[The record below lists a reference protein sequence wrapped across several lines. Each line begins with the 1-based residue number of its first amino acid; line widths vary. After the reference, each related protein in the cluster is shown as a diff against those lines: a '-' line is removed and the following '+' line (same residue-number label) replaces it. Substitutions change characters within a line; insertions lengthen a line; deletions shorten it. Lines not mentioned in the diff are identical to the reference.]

1 MSSTGWPGVVAGF
14 GPWLGQSARGTLMG
28 IWSTN
33 AFVGNI
39 IGRSLTGDFLK
50 YGWGNSFILLALILG
65 ILGLLTWLLL
75 VSHPSDLG
83 FTNLVHTDKDNIIEE
98 KSEDKL
104 PESDRED
111 AEAVGF
117 LEAVRIPGVIEFAL
131 CLFASKFVVYIFLF
145 WLPDYV
151 KQTSGVGAADSG
163 YVANFFE
170 YGGIIGGI
178 TSGILVDLGLG
189 GGLGM
194 YNSILFLL
202 NSDHLLLI
210 SVWCES
216 GPSHPLHA
224 VLPGACQ

>member
-39 IGRSLTGDFLK
+39 IGRSLAGDFLE

-65 ILGLLTWLLL
+65 ILGILTWFLL

-83 FTNLVHTDKDNIIEE
+83 FTDLVHGDKEDLVDEESEDDSKPHGEE
-98 KSEDKL
+98 K
-104 PESDRED
+104 
-111 AEAVGF
+111 AVGF
-117 LEAVRIPGVIEFAL
+117 LEAVTIPGVIEFAL

-178 TSGILVDLGLG
+178 TSGILVDLGFG

-194 YNSILFLL
+194 HPSVILPFLEKT
-202 NSDHLLLI
+202 HY
-210 SVWCES
+210 
-216 GPSHPLHA
+216 P
-224 VLPGACQ
+224 

>member
-39 IGRSLTGDFLK
+39 IGRSLAGDFLE

-65 ILGLLTWLLL
+65 ILGMLTWFLL

-83 FTNLVHTDKDNIIEE
+83 FTDLVHG
-98 KSEDKL
+98 
-104 PESDRED
+104 DRED
-111 AEAVGF
+111 LVDDGSEGDSEPHGEEKAVGF
-117 LEAVRIPGVIEFAL
+117 LEAVTIPGVIEFAL

-194 YNSILFLL
+194 HPSVILQFLEKT
-202 NSDHLLLI
+202 HF
-210 SVWCES
+210 
-216 GPSHPLHA
+216 P
-224 VLPGACQ
+224 

>member
-39 IGRSLTGDFLK
+39 IGRSLAGDFLE

-65 ILGLLTWLLL
+65 ILGMLTWFLL

-83 FTNLVHTDKDNIIEE
+83 FTDLVHGDKEDLIDDGSEDDSKPYGEE
-98 KSEDKL
+98 K
-104 PESDRED
+104 
-111 AEAVGF
+111 AVGF
-117 LEAVRIPGVIEFAL
+117 LEAVTIPGVIEFAL

-194 YNSILFLL
+194 HPSFILPFLEKT
-202 NSDHLLLI
+202 HF
-210 SVWCES
+210 
-216 GPSHPLHA
+216 
-224 VLPGACQ
+224 Q

>member
-1 MSSTGWPGVVAGF
+1 MI
-14 GPWLGQSARGTLMG
+14 LC
-28 IWSTN
+28 
-33 AFVGNI
+33 VGY
-39 IGRSLTGDFLK
+39 S
-50 YGWGNSFILLALILG
+50 
-65 ILGLLTWLLL
+65 
-75 VSHPSDLG
+75 
-83 FTNLVHTDKDNIIEE
+83 NLVHAADKEDIIEDNND
-98 KSEDKL
+98 KEDT
-104 PESDRED
+104 
-111 AEAVGF
+111 AVGF

-194 YNSILFLL
+194 YKTIFSL
-202 NSDHLLLI
+202 S
-210 SVWCES
+210 
-216 GPSHPLHA
+216 
-224 VLPGACQ
+224 

>member
-1 MSSTGWPGVVAGF
+1 
-14 GPWLGQSARGTLMG
+14 MG
-28 IWSTN
+28 LWSTN

-39 IGRSLTGDFLK
+39 LGRSLAGDFLQ
-50 YGWGNSFILLALILG
+50 YGWGNSFILLSLILG
-65 ILGLLTWLLL
+65 SLGLLTWLLL

-83 FTNLVHTDKDNIIEE
+83 FTNLVHREE
-98 KSEDKL
+98 EDTE
-104 PESDRED
+104 PDRE
-111 AEAVGF
+111 ETAVGF

-151 KQTSGVGAADSG
+151 KQTSGVGPADSG

-194 YNSILFLL
+194 L
-202 NSDHLLLI
+202 
-210 SVWCES
+210 
-216 GPSHPLHA
+216 
-224 VLPGACQ
+224 

>member
-39 IGRSLTGDFLK
+39 IGRSLAGDFLE

-83 FTNLVHTDKDNIIEE
+83 FADLVHGDKEDLIQEEDQKTDKEE
-98 KSEDKL
+98 T
-104 PESDRED
+104 
-111 AEAVGF
+111 AVGF
-117 LEAVRIPGVIEFAL
+117 LEAVTIPGVIEFAM

-189 GGLGM
+189 GGLGI
-194 YNSILFLL
+194 YQLFSPLI
-202 NSDHLLLI
+202 NNVMSI
-210 SVWCES
+210 SVWRE
-216 GPSHPLHA
+216 PSPGHPLHA
-224 VLPGACQ
+224 VLPGAGQ